1 MRPMPM
7 SRCLGL
13 IRFGATSRELPS
25 GGDDLIRIEVK
36 KGPMQGR
43 VYEFEG
49 HDIFLFGRDE
59 QHCHASIQ
67 EDPFVSRHHFLLEVN
82 PPLSRLRDLGSRNGT
97 FVNGKKHGGRVT
109 FASMENEGKVGGS
122 SVDLNNGDVITAGKT
137 VFQVFVEEKKAITA
151 TCVFDK
157 FVDEDAQESSS
168 GGDIRRTITELPP
181 PSPSSAVGRQT
192 MHELPPSMPGNAGRQ
207 TINELPQ
214 PAPGSNV
221 GRQTINEMPAPADIS
236 QVAGRATMVE
246 GANAPNGAF
255 GSRIGHNDHAYEA
268 PERQP
273 GEFPILDG
281 FEFKEFLGAGGL
293 GEVYLAKRTIDESP
307 VAIKFLRSRV
317 NVNHDARDLFL
328 KGMQVSGRLRHRN
341 IVQSFGA
348 GSIGNEFYVVNEYCD
363 GGPLSKLFR
372 QKKTNVQ
379 PKHIAVSLY
388 LLLDG
393 LAFAHEK
400 GLCHRDLKPSNLLA
414 AKRNKRWI
422 PKIADFGLTKDFE
435 KAGFSGMTATG
446 SYTGSFPY
454 MPREQLTDYKYVNP
468 ASDVFSMG
476 ASFYRIITGRYPRGD
491 EKGSDPLALILN
503 GEVQPLRNRYPGFH
517 HGLADVLDTSL
528 QTECCERFPNAREMQ
543 NALRVVMKKEGW
555 L

>member
-1 MRPMPM
+1 MPM

-13 IRFGATSRELPS
+13 IRFGATKRELPS

-109 FASMENEGKVGGS
+109 FASLENEGKVGGS
-122 SVDLNNGDVITAGKT
+122 SVDLTNGDVITAGKT

-157 FVDEDAQESSS
+157 FVEEDSQEVSS

-221 GRQTINEMPAPADIS
+221 GRQTINEMPPPADIS

-255 GSRIGHNDHAYEA
+255 GSRIGHSDHAYEA

-293 GEVYLAKRTIDESP
+293 GEVYLARRTIDDSP
-307 VAIKFLRSRV
+307 VTVKFLRSRI
-317 NVNHDARDLFL
+317 NVSHDARDAFL
-328 KGMQVSGRLRHRN
+328 KSMQVSGRLRHRN
-341 IVQSFGA
+341 IVQSFGT
-348 GSIGNEFYVVNEYCD
+348 GSIGNEFYVINEYCD
-363 GGPLSKLFR
+363 GGPLAKLFR

-400 GLCHRDLKPSNLLA
+400 GLVHRDLKPSNLLA

-446 SYTGSFPY
+446 TYTGSFPY

-491 EKGSDPLALILN
+491 EKGSDPLALILS
-503 GEVQPLRNRYPGFH
+503 GEVQPLRKRYPGFH
-517 HGLADVLDTSL
+517 PGLADVLDTSL

>member
-1 MRPMPM
+1 MPM
-7 SRCLGL
+7 SRCLDL
-13 IRFGATSRELPS
+13 IGFGATRCELPS

-97 FVNGKKHGGRVT
+97 FVNGKKHGGRVS
-109 FASMENEGKVGGS
+109 FASLENEGKVGGS
-122 SVDLNNGDVITAGKT
+122 SIDLSNGDVITAGKT
-137 VFQVFVEEKKAITA
+137 VFQVFVEEKKSITA

-157 FVDEDAQESSS
+157 FMEEDAQEMSS

-181 PSPSSAVGRQT
+181 PSSPSAVGRQT

-207 TINELPQ
+207 TINEMP
-214 PAPGSNV
+214 PPDPGSNV
-221 GRQTINEMPAPADIS
+221 GRQTINEMPPPSDIS

-255 GSRIGHNDHAYEA
+255 GSRVGHNDHVYET
-268 PERQP
+268 PERKP
-273 GEFPILDG
+273 GEFPVLDG

-293 GEVYLAKRTIDESP
+293 GEVYLAKRTIDDSP
-307 VAIKFLRSRV
+307 VAVKFLRSRI
-317 NVNHDARDLFL
+317 NVSHDARDSFL

-363 GGPLSKLFR
+363 GGPLAKLFR

-400 GLCHRDLKPSNLLA
+400 GLVHRDLKPSNLLA

-446 SYTGSFPY
+446 THMGSFPY
-454 MPREQLTDYKYVNP
+454 MPREQLTDYKFVNP

-491 EKGSDPLALILN
+491 EKGSDPLALVLS
-503 GEVQPLRNRYPGFH
+503 GEVKPLRKRYPGFH

-543 NALRVVMKKEGW
+543 NALRVIMKKEGW